1 MFVFIGRNKRKMVMT
16 KSLVGRIAKERLF
29 LLLKQYQGEMLD
41 AFLQED
47 EYFPELLLPEAYR
60 RLQ

>member
-1 MFVFIGRNKRKMVMT
+1 MT
-16 KSLVGRIAKERLF
+16 KSLVGRIAKERFF